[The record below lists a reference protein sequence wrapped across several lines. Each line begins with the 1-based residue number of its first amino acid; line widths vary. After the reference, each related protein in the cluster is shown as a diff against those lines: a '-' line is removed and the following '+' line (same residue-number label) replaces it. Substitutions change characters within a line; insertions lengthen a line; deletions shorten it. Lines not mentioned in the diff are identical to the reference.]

1 LTESTKNINKNKSKD
16 HPRKQVHGRHKVVA
30 GEIAKE
36 ADASGKAL
44 VKGPRMVRDLEQAVQ
59 LETRSLGGDPR
70 KVPGSAEVGR
80 VARDLVEREEGVC
93 VAADAMTEPL

>member
-1 LTESTKNINKNKSKD
+1 
-16 HPRKQVHGRHKVVA
+16 
-30 GEIAKE
+30 
-36 ADASGKAL
+36 
-44 VKGPRMVRDLEQAVQ
+44 MVRDLEQAVQ